1 MEIHIATVGL
11 TKEPILQGIR
21 AYPVD
26 KLFLLHSNDDE
37 SEQNSK
43 NIQEELKP
51 LGISCELIE
60 VNAYALE
67 DVILNILDIQKKH
80 PKDNLHINLTGGT
93 KVMASSA
100 LLAGYILGLNVY
112 YLLDGSIE
120 RNKDKTIKELTL
132 ELPIPKTSLKELE
145 EVQSKI
151 IVFIAQEGG
160 IIERANS
167 VLNENLNIS
176 KQNASYHLKQL
187 ESKELI
193 SVISIGRNKDVS
205 LTNTGKLFARM
216 LLKS

>member
-26 KLFLLHSNDDE
+26 KLILLHSNDDE
-37 SEQNSK
+37 SEENSK
-43 NIQEELKP
+43 NIREELKP
-51 LGISCELIE
+51 LGITCELIE

-67 DVILNILDIQKKH
+67 DVILNILHIQKSN

-93 KVMASSA
+93 KVMAASA

-112 YLLDGSIE
+112 YLLDGTIE
-120 RNKDKTIKELTL
+120 RNKGKDIKELTL

-145 EVQSKI
+145 EIQSKI
-151 IVFIAQEGG
+151 ISFIAQEGG
-160 IIERANS
+160 KLEKANTA
-167 VLNENLNIS
+167 LNEKLKIS

-187 ESKELI
+187 ENKELI
-193 SVISIGRNKDVS
+193 TIESTGRNKDVT

-216 LLKS
+216 LSKS